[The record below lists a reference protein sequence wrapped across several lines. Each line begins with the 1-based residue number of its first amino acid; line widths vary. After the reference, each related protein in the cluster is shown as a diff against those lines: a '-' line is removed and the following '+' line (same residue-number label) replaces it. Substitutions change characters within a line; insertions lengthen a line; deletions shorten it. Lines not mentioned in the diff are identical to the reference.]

1 MTTTLGQLIA
11 DLFDAYE
18 ARSCEPELAAL
29 ATAAIVNDLLC
40 DPARRDD
47 PAGIAASSPIAPRA
61 G

>member
-18 ARSCEPELAAL
+18 ERSQDPELAAL

-40 DPARRDD
+40 DPARRDK
-47 PAGIAASSPIAPRA
+47 PARERDSR
-61 G
+61 